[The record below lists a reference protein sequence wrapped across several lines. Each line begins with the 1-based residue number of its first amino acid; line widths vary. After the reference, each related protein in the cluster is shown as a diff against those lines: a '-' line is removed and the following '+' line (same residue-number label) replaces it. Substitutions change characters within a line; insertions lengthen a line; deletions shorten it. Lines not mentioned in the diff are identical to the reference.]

1 MFLEIAA
8 RSLTIDQWLPAII
21 ALVEA
26 TAGMIL
32 FTTPVIDFY
41 KQTVT

>member
-1 MFLEIAA
+1 MGVHAEVASLKTSVQQAA
-8 RSLTIDQWLPAII
+8 AMT

-32 FTTPVIDFY
+32 FTTPCVSL
-41 KQTVT
+41 